1 MKKNEFLEKLN
12 NLGYKTQ
19 TQYREGQECTAAYSL
34 LKADEKTV
42 GMVATKESGVVYLF
56 KDTPQEVAVLLTQYA
71 YTPIEERKN
80 GYTGTTENG
89 GKYGL
94 ISYNE
99 TDSGVV
105 LTFGKTTPN
114 LTTDDAKAADTFIKS
129 LENE

>member
-1 MKKNEFLEKLN
+1 MKRNEFLEELN
-12 NLGYKTQ
+12 KLGYKTQ
-19 TQYREGQECTAAYSL
+19 VQDVDGQERMVVYSSA
-34 LKADEKTV
+34 ADEKTA
-42 GMVATKESGVVYLF
+42 GMVATKESGMVYLF

-71 YTPIEERKN
+71 YTPIDERKN
-80 GYTGTTENG
+80 GYIGTTSNG

-114 LTTDDAKAADTFIKS
+114 LTIDDAKAADAFIKS